1 VPDFKR
7 TLTKVGAACVADQKH
22 PHAAMA
28 ARFQSLALMFSGK
41 IEFMSK
47 GLMNLAEQHAALS
60 YKDKDPDD
68 VKVSYDSQVDSHLLN
83 ICTDV
88 EGTGRVKQVKLSC
101 LGDRISGM
109 VSECLYPELDQQ
121 RELIAMSMEAE
132 VTPDEMLEVA
142 GHFPFVQINDDG
154 KDVMS
159 HMPFCVREA
168 ARKAWNP

>member
-1 VPDFKR
+1 
-7 TLTKVGAACVADQKH
+7 VGAACVADQKH

-47 GLMNLAEQHAALS
+47 GLMNLAEQHAALA